1 MTKNEQNRVVAW
13 RLKIIRQASELPRGV
28 AQTCRHFGLSRKTFY
43 KWRARYKSH
52 GDAGLCDRPRAPLHF
67 PRATPRNVVS
77 KILYLRER
85 YRFGPTRITSYLHR
99 FHNVDVAPSTAHRIL
114 IRYGMN
120 RLPAKRL
127 MSGSWREKQLP
138 ECYRSHETLQREPL
152 TIGSSDRGAASSVN
166 QGVGR

>member
-13 RLKIIRQASELPRGV
+13 RLKIIRQATELPRGV
-28 AQTCRHFGLSRKTFY
+28 AQICRHFGRSRKTYY

-85 YRFGPTRITSYLHR
+85 YRFGPARITSYLHR
-99 FHNVDVAPSTAHRIL
+99 ML

-120 RLPAKRL
+120 RLPANQKRQQPGRPWPRFEKPQPGHRLQTDVKFLERIAGSSKRL
-127 MSGSWREKQLP
+127 YQF
-138 ECYRSHETLQREPL
+138 TA
-152 TIGSSDRGAASSVN
+152 I
-166 QGVGR
+166 